1 MKILYLT
8 GQLASHGGIER
19 VTIMK
24 LNYLA
29 ETDNEIYL
37 STYEQLGKT
46 FIYPLSGKVKYVDLA
61 VNYNVDYT
69 RESLY
74 SKRCLKLVLQHIK
87 RTHSLLK
94 EIDPDIIVV
103 PNFGY
108 EYWFLPFIK
117 GHSSIIREYHDS
129 QYNVNHAS
137 FKSVIDGFVQ
147 RFWNKIVVLTP
158 EEKSYFKYRKNIEII
173 PNPVVLSDFTS
184 DLSAKKIISIG
195 RINRVKGFEKL
206 IEIASLVHKSH
217 PEWTFEIYGD
227 GETEYMNTLKNQ
239 VHKEELDNVVKFNGR
254 TSKVYEKLSDSSIYL
269 CTSET
274 ESFGLTLV
282 EAMSVGVPVVS
293 FDCPNGPRNIIH
305 NGLDGFLIK
314 NGSIT
319 DATNAI
325 NQIIENDSMRHGL
338 GEKAKENAARFGI
351 YAVMKKWMILFEK
364 ISK

>member
-37 STYEQLGKT
+37 STYEQLEKP
-46 FIYPLSGKVKYVDLA
+46 FIYPLSNKVKYVDLA

-69 RESLY
+69 KESLY
-74 SKRCLKLVLQHIK
+74 SKRCLKLVWRHIK

-117 GHSSIIREYHDS
+117 GRSAIIREYHDS
-129 QYNVNHAS
+129 QYNVNHTSLKS
-137 FKSVIDGFVQ
+137 FIDSYIQ
-147 RFWNKIVVLTP
+147 RFWDRIVVLTP
-158 EEKSYFKYRKNIEII
+158 EEKSYFKYKRNIEII
-173 PNPVVLSDFTS
+173 PNPVMLSDCTS
-184 DLSAKKIISIG
+184 ELSAKKVISIG
-195 RINRVKGFEKL
+195 RINKVKGFEKL
-206 IEIASLVHKSH
+206 IEIAILVHKNH
-217 PEWTFEIYGD
+217 PDWIFEVYGD
-227 GETEYMNTLKNQ
+227 GEVKYVNSLKLQ
-239 VHKEELDNVVKFNGR
+239 VHLANLDNVVMFKGR
-254 TSKVYEKLSDSSIYL
+254 TSKVSEKLSDSSIYL

-314 NGSIT
+314 NGSIE
-319 DATNAI
+319 DAANAI
-325 NQIIENDSMRHGL
+325 NQIIENDHVRRDL
-338 GEKAKENAARFGI
+338 GKNAKDNAARFGI
-351 YAVMKKWMILFEK
+351 DSIMKRWINLFEK